1 MWRLVQLLACA
12 SLGAALK
19 PFQPLGFTAP
29 LTLHAYEHCQFCTR
43 TRLVLGWAG
52 VEHACEF
59 YGYGDGA
66 DPSACEGKGY
76 NAGGGPV
83 PLAGK
88 KSCPVLSGDDVLEYT
103 RDGRLGLGESGEII
117 SLAVARGAWRV
128 APATGRSDVS
138 DWLARV
144 GDTRKALERPRLV
157 RMPVA
162 DFGDARDVEYSMW
175 THERQGFD
183 YAAAEADTPALLA
196 ALAPLLDELAAM
208 LRGRDDARDGV
219 PSLNAWGLSIDD
231 ALVLPILRSLTVV
244 KGIEFP
250 LLISEYLEG
259 ACKSAG
265 VGTFAKYAS

>member
-1 MWRLVQLLACA
+1 MWRLLGVLACA

-19 PFQPLGFTAP
+19 PGFTSP
-29 LTLHAYEHCQFCTR
+29 LMLHAYEHCQFCTR

-66 DPSACEGKGY
+66 DPEKCEGKGY
-76 NAGGGPV
+76 NVGGGPV
-83 PLAGK
+83 PLTGK
-88 KSCPVLSGDDVLEYT
+88 KSCPVLSGDGVPT
-103 RDGRLGLGESGEII
+103 RAGQFGLGESGEII
-117 SLAVARGAWRV
+117 SLAVARGASRV
-128 APATGRSDVS
+128 APATGRADVN

-162 DFGDARDVEYSMW
+162 DFGDVRDVEYSMW

-183 YAAAEADTPALLA
+183 YAAAEADTPALLVS
-196 ALAPLLDELAAM
+196 LAPLLEELAAM
-208 LRGRDDARDGV
+208 LRGRDDERDGV

-250 LLISEYLEG
+250 PLISEYLEG
-259 ACKSAG
+259 ACASAG

>member
-88 KSCPVLSGDDVLEYT
+88 KR
-103 RDGRLGLGESGEII
+103 RDRTS
-117 SLAVARGAWRV
+117 SHRAVAPLSPTVDTV
-128 APATGRSDVS
+128 APPS
-138 DWLARV
+138 
-144 GDTRKALERPRLV
+144 PI
-157 RMPVA
+157 
-162 DFGDARDVEYSMW
+162 
-175 THERQGFD
+175 
-183 YAAAEADTPALLA
+183 ADTIVPATT
-196 ALAPLLDELAAM
+196 
-208 LRGRDDARDGV
+208 
-219 PSLNAWGLSIDD
+219 SSS
-231 ALVLPILRSLTVV
+231 PIL
-244 KGIEFP
+244 
-250 LLISEYLEG
+250 
-259 ACKSAG
+259 ANC
-265 VGTFAKYAS
+265 